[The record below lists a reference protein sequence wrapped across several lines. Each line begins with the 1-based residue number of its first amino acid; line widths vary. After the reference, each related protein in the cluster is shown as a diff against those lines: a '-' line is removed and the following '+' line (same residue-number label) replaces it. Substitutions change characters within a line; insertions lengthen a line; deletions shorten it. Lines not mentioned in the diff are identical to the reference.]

1 MPPISAVFPHVEIL
15 VASDLLHTS
24 ERFVPHWGSSASQHS
39 KQTVASHLSLH
50 RAHTLPS
57 KRSSPFQLPAPAPTT
72 ATACLPLPVEG
83 LNLSHLTI
91 KRWLWHPAIE
101 FNLKE
106 KSCCTIIGNKYLVLM
121 RSFTKKPAQVLF
133 IYCKEE
139 KHKPAACR

>member
-1 MPPISAVFPHVEIL
+1 MPPISAVFPYVEIL

-57 KRSSPFQLPAPAPTT
+57 KRSSPLQLPAPAPTT

-91 KRWLWHPAIE
+91 KRRLWHPAIE
-101 FNLKE
+101 FSLKE
-106 KSCCTIIGNKYLVLM
+106 TVLYDYRKQVSGLNEEFHKETCT
-121 RSFTKKPAQVLF
+121 SF
-133 IYCKEE
+133 IYLL
-139 KHKPAACR
+139 

>member
-57 KRSSPFQLPAPAPTT
+57 KRSSPLQLPAPAPT

-91 KRWLWHPAIE
+91 
-101 FNLKE
+101 
-106 KSCCTIIGNKYLVLM
+106 S
-121 RSFTKKPAQVLF
+121 
-133 IYCKEE
+133 
-139 KHKPAACR
+139 

>member
-39 KQTVASHLSLH
+39 KQTVASHLSLQ

-57 KRSSPFQLPAPAPTT
+57 KRSSPLQLPAPAPTT

-101 FNLKE
+101 FSLKE
-106 KSCCTIIGNKYLVLM
+106 TVLYDYRKQVSGLNEEFHKETCT
-121 RSFTKKPAQVLF
+121 SF
-133 IYCKEE
+133 IYLL
-139 KHKPAACR
+139 